1 MSQQT
6 PDEPEATPQAGDAGA
21 GDASSTPQA
30 TPAQRP
36 TGRAS
41 VGRASV
47 TPPPG
52 NFTDLPTGPYPS
64 VRGSSGGDKSA
75 GTYRSTASGSA
86 ASGAAASG
94 GSSSQDKASGR
105 GSAPKA
111 TTGRAS
117 VPSGPS
123 SGAARTSSSSSRGRG
138 ASSARVPV
146 AGSGNT
152 YGASKK
158 KVQPKWGRIALVA
171 LIALALCGG
180 LGLGGA
186 WLYAKSVEGDLS
198 RTDPFSALTGGRPPK
213 TVNGSQN
220 ILLVGSDSR
229 DPDAAT
235 DKGGE
240 WRTDTMIVMHIPS
253 SQDRAYLISLPRD
266 LHVYIPKDA
275 AAADCGTRKA
285 KLNAAYAFG
294 GMPLLVKTVECYTSV
309 RMDHVMLIDFGGF
322 TEVVDA
328 LGGVDM
334 KIEKTITSI
343 HKPKR
348 TFTKGTMHLNG
359 AEALDYA
366 RQRKQFPDG
375 DFARMRHQQQLLKAL
390 LDKAVSGG
398 IVTSPGKLNDFLGAV
413 TSAVTV
419 DQDFKLIDMAIQFRG
434 IRSDDLIFLTNPH
447 KGSQMVG
454 GESVVVSDKEKA
466 VALYDAVGKDTMKQW
481 YETNVSPPP
490 SPSVNN

>member
-6 PDEPEATPQAGDAGA
+6 PDEPEATPQAGDAGVE
-21 GDASSTPQA
+21 DVSSTPEA
-30 TPAQRP
+30 KPAQRP

-52 NFTDLPTGPYPS
+52 GFANLPTGPYPS
-64 VRGSSGGDKSA
+64 VGGSAGDKS
-75 GTYRSTASGSA
+75 TPSA
-86 ASGAAASG
+86 RVYGRAASG
-94 GSSSQDKASGR
+94 GSSDDKAADDKAAGR
-105 GSAPKA
+105 GSAARA
-111 TTGRAS
+111 TSGRAA
-117 VPSGPS
+117 VPTGPSGSARPS
-123 SGAARTSSSSSRGRG
+123 SASSRGRG

-146 AGSGNT
+146 AGAGNT
-152 YGASKK
+152 YGAAKK
-158 KVQPKWGRIALVA
+158 KIQPKWGRIALVA
-171 LIALALCGG
+171 VIALALCGG

-186 WLYAKSVEGDLS
+186 WLYAKSVEGDLT

-229 DPDAAT
+229 DPDAPT
-235 DKGGE
+235 DQGGQ
-240 WRTDTMIVMHIPS
+240 WRTDTMIIMHIPS

-275 AAADCGTRKA
+275 SATDCGTRKA

-294 GMPLLVKTVECYTSV
+294 GMPLLVKTVECYASV

-328 LGGVDM
+328 IGGVDM

-390 LDKAVSGG
+390 LDKAASGG
-398 IVTSPGKLNDFLGAV
+398 ILTSPGKLNDFLGAV

-419 DQDFKLIDMAIQFRG
+419 DQEFKLIDMAIQFRG
-434 IRSDDLIFLTNPH
+434 IRSDDLIFLTSPH

-466 VALYDAVGKDTMKQW
+466 IALYEAVGRDAMKQW

>member
-21 GDASSTPQA
+21 EDVSSTPPA
-30 TPAQRP
+30 KPAQRP

-52 NFTDLPTGPYPS
+52 GFANLPTGPYPS
-64 VRGSSGGDKSA
+64 VGGSSGDEKNKPAARVYGRAAA
-75 GTYRSTASGSA
+75 GGSA
-86 ASGAAASG
+86 DGKPAD
-94 GSSSQDKASGR
+94 DKAAGR
-105 GSAPKA
+105 GSAARA
-111 TTGRAS
+111 TSGRAS
-117 VPSGPS
+117 VPSTP
-123 SGAARTSSSSSRGRG
+123 AARVSSSSSRGRG
-138 ASSARVPV
+138 NGGSARVPV
-146 AGSGNT
+146 SGSGNT
-152 YGASKK
+152 YGSAKK

-229 DPDAAT
+229 DPDAPT
-235 DKGGE
+235 DQGGQ
-240 WRTDTMIVMHIPS
+240 WRTDTMIIMHIPS

-275 AAADCGTRKA
+275 AQADCGTRKA

-294 GMPLLVKTVECYTSV
+294 GMPLLVKTVECYASV

-328 LGGVDM
+328 IGGVDM

-359 AEALDYA
+359 AEALDYV

-390 LDKAVSGG
+390 LDKAASGG
-398 IVTSPGKLNDFLGAV
+398 ILTSPGKLNDFLGAV

-419 DQDFKLIDMAIQFRG
+419 DQEFKLIDMAIQFRG
-434 IRSDDLIFLTNPH
+434 IRSDDLIFLTSPH
-447 KGSQMVG
+447 LGSQMVG
-454 GESVVVSDKEKA
+454 GESVVVSDKPKA
-466 VALYDAVGKDTMKQW
+466 IALYEAVGKDQMKQW

>member
-6 PDEPEATPQAGDAGA
+6 PDEPEATPQAGDAGVE
-21 GDASSTPQA
+21 DASSTA
-30 TPAQRP
+30 PAKPVQRP

-52 NFTDLPTGPYPS
+52 GFADLPTGPYPS
-64 VRGSSGGDKSA
+64 VSGSSGTDKSTPSTRVYGSSAA
-75 GTYRSTASGSA
+75 GGSASDDKAAVRGSA
-86 ASGAAASG
+86 ARAT
-94 GSSSQDKASGR
+94 SGR
-105 GSAPKA
+105 AA
-111 TTGRAS
+111 

-123 SGAARTSSSSSRGRG
+123 GSARPSSSSSRGRG
-138 ASSARVPV
+138 GGSARVPV
-146 AGSGNT
+146 AGTGST
-152 YGASKK
+152 YGSAKK

-171 LIALALCGG
+171 VIALALCGG

-186 WLYAKSVEGDLS
+186 WIYAKSVEGDLS

-229 DPDAAT
+229 DPDAPT
-235 DKGGE
+235 DQGGQ
-240 WRTDTMIVMHIPS
+240 WRTDTMIIMHIPS

-275 AAADCGTRKA
+275 SASDCGTRKA

-294 GMPLLVKTVECYTSV
+294 GMPLLVKTIECYASV

-328 LGGVDM
+328 VGGVDM

-390 LDKAVSGG
+390 LDKAASGG
-398 IVTSPGKLNDFLGAV
+398 ILTSPGKLNDFLGAV
-413 TSAVTV
+413 TNAVTV
-419 DQDFKLIDMAIQFRG
+419 DQEFKLIDMAIQFRG
-434 IRSDDLIFLTNPH
+434 IRSEDLIFLTSPH

-466 VALYDAVGKDTMKQW
+466 IALYEAVGRDAMKQW
-481 YETNVSPPP
+481 YEANVSPPP

>member
-21 GDASSTPQA
+21 EDVSSTPPA
-30 TPAQRP
+30 KPAQRP

-52 NFTDLPTGPYPS
+52 GFANLPTGPYPS
-64 VRGSSGGDKSA
+64 VGGSSGDEKNKPAARVYGRAAA
-75 GTYRSTASGSA
+75 GGSA
-86 ASGAAASG
+86 DGKPAD
-94 GSSSQDKASGR
+94 DKAAGR
-105 GSAPKA
+105 GSAARA
-111 TTGRAS
+111 TSGRAS
-117 VPSGPS
+117 VPSTP
-123 SGAARTSSSSSRGRG
+123 SGAARVSSSSSRGRG
-138 ASSARVPV
+138 NGGSARVPV
-146 AGSGNT
+146 SGTGNT
-152 YGASKK
+152 YGSAKK

-229 DPDAAT
+229 DPDAPT
-235 DKGGE
+235 DQGGQ
-240 WRTDTMIVMHIPS
+240 WRTDTMIIMHIPS

-275 AAADCGTRKA
+275 AQADCGTRKA

-294 GMPLLVKTVECYTSV
+294 GMPLLVKTVECYSSV

-328 LGGVDM
+328 IGGVDM

-359 AEALDYA
+359 AEALDYV

-390 LDKAVSGG
+390 LDKAASGG
-398 IVTSPGKLNDFLGAV
+398 ILTSPGKLNDFLGAV

-434 IRSDDLIFLTNPH
+434 IRSDDLVFLTSPH
-447 KGSQMVG
+447 LGSQMVG
-454 GESVVVSDKEKA
+454 GESVVVSDKPKA
-466 VALYDAVGKDTMKQW
+466 IALYEAVGKDQMKQW

>member
-21 GDASSTPQA
+21 EDASSTPQA
-30 TPAQRP
+30 KPARP

-52 NFTDLPTGPYPS
+52 SFNDLPTGPYPS
-64 VRGSSGGDKSA
+64 VGGGDDKNKPSARVYGRAATGGSASGDKSA
-75 GTYRSTASGSA
+75 DDKPASRGSA
-86 ASGAAASG
+86 A
-94 GSSSQDKASGR
+94 R
-105 GSAPKA
+105 A
-111 TTGRAS
+111 TSGRAS
-117 VPSGPS
+117 VPTGPS
-123 SGAARTSSSSSRGRG
+123 GSARPSSSSSRGRG
-138 ASSARVPV
+138 SGGSARVPV
-146 AGSGNT
+146 AGAGST
-152 YGASKK
+152 YGSPKK

-171 LIALALCGG
+171 VIALALCGG

-186 WLYAKSVEGDLS
+186 WLYAKSVESDLS

-229 DPDAAT
+229 DPDAPT
-235 DKGGE
+235 DQGGQ
-240 WRTDTMIVMHIPS
+240 WRTDTMIIMHIPS

-275 AAADCGTRKA
+275 AQADCGTRKA

-294 GMPLLVKTVECYTSV
+294 GMPLLVKTIECYAAV

-328 LGGVDM
+328 IGGVDM

-359 AEALDYA
+359 AEALDYV

-375 DFARMRHQQQLLKAL
+375 DFARMRHQQQLIKAL
-390 LDKAVSGG
+390 LDKAASGG
-398 IVTSPGKLNDFLGAV
+398 ILTSPGKLNDFLGAV
-413 TSAVTV
+413 TNAVTV

-434 IRSDDLIFLTNPH
+434 IRSDDLIFLTSPH
-447 KGSQMVG
+447 LGSQMVG
-454 GESVVVSDKEKA
+454 GESVVVSDKTKA
-466 VALYDAVGKDTMKQW
+466 IALYEAVGKDQMKQW